1 MYETK
6 LKTNNKSNSFFNLFI
21 IILIILIVFYNK
33 KNVVYGANSDWVEV
47 SKTSAGIQ
55 YIKEDN
61 LIYTK
66 KGVIE
71 MKTKYLNIDPEKSSK
86 IEENIYV
93 MKINCITNKYKD
105 ISVNGK
111 KNISSKWEDP
121 KRDKLINDVISY
133 GCKNA

>member
-1 MYETK
+1 MYETQ

-21 IILIILIVFYNK
+21 IFLIILIVFYNK
-33 KNVVYGANSDWVEV
+33 KNLLYEANSDLVEV
-47 SKTSAGIQ
+47 SKTPADIK
-55 YIKEDN
+55 YIKEDS
-61 LIYTK
+61 LIYKK

-71 MKTKYLNIDPEKSSK
+71 LKTKYLNIDPENSSK

-133 GCKNA
+133 GCKNV

>member
-1 MYETK
+1 MYETQ

-21 IILIILIVFYNK
+21 IFLIILIVFYNK
-33 KNVVYGANSDWVEV
+33 KNLLYEANSDLVEV
-47 SKTSAGIQ
+47 SKTPADIK
-55 YIKEDN
+55 YIKEDS
-61 LIYTK
+61 LIYKK

-71 MKTKYLNIDPEKSSK
+71 LKTKYLNIGPKNSSK

-93 MKINCITNKYKD
+93 MKINCLTNKYKD

-133 GCKNA
+133 GCKNV